1 MKKVKV
7 LNRSTGGVVYSIPE
21 LNLRRSFAPKE
32 TKEIDVVELEKLT
45 YIPGGQ
51 ELLNHYLLIKDEEV
65 AEEIVNTIIEP
76 EYWMEEDNIKD
87 IMLNGSLDEFLD
99 CLDFAT
105 QGGIDIIKSLAVSLP
120 LNDSAKRDAI
130 KNKTGF
136 DVDTALRHMREERE
150 DNPVEESTGPQ
161 RRVAPKPRTPKY
173 NVVK

>member
-21 LNLRRSFAPKE
+21 LNIRRSFAPRE
-32 TKEIDVVELEKLT
+32 TKEIPTIELEKLT
-45 YIPGGQ
+45 YLPGGQ

-65 AEEIVNTIIEP
+65 AEQMVNVDIEP
-76 EYWMEEDNIKD
+76 EYWMEEEDIKD
-87 IMLNGSLDEFLD
+87 TMLNGTLDEFLD
-99 CLDFAT
+99 CLDFVG
-105 QGGIDIIKSLAVSLP
+105 QGGMDIIKSLAISLP

-136 DVDTALRHMREERE
+136 DVDTALRHIKEEQE
-150 DNPVEESTGPQ
+150 DVPVEEKATPQ
-161 RRVAPKPRTPKY
+161 RRVAAKPRTSKY